1 MIAAFSSPR
10 RAHMDEQK
18 NVEIVRQGYEAFG
31 RGDIDGLLNLFDDN
45 IEWVSP
51 GPSDLPTA
59 GTRRGRQQVADFFR
73 AVNEVFE
80 IQRFEPKTFVAQG
93 DRVVVLGEDTARV
106 KATGKILNESWAHAF
121 VVRNGKVVSLHEY
134 IDTAATVAEIRAAAA
149 RT

>member
-1 MIAAFSSPR
+1 MG
-10 RAHMDEQK
+10 EQQ
-18 NVEIVRQGYEAFG
+18 NVDLVRQGYEAFG
-31 RGDIDGLLNLFDDN
+31 RGDLEGLLNTLDEN

-59 GTRRGRQQVADFFR
+59 GTRRGRQQIADFFR
-73 AVNEVFE
+73 AVNELFE
-80 IQRFEPKTFVAQG
+80 IQRFEPKTFVAQD

-106 KATGKILNESWAHAF
+106 KATGKVLNESWAHAF
-121 VVRNGKVVSLHEY
+121 VVRNGKVVSFQEY